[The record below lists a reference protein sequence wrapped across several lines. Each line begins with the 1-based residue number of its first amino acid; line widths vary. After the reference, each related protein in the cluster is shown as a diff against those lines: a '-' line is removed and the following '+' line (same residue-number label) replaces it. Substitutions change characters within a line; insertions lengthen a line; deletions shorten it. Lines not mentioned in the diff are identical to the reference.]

1 MDIRELKVADS
12 SRAHIRIHIPQEGNL
27 PRSQRYVRSRWLL
40 AAAMLPLLAMTACN
54 GSTPTTTTSSAIKI
68 GILSDCQGDFGSFY
82 NDDLGG
88 ALAVLHAHYGGTPS
102 GALPKDGMT
111 GAKIA
116 GKDVQIVGFGCSD
129 STANKAI
136 EETRR
141 LVEQLGADIMIGPL
155 SGDEGIAVANYAKTQ
170 PSKTFLNGISGA
182 QDATLKV
189 QAPNFF
195 RFNPDGAQ
203 WSAGLG
209 SYAYDKLGWRTAA
222 VIGDDYAFPY
232 TSLAGFI
239 AEFCAV
245 GGNVKSRIWPP
256 LGTTDYSSFVAQI
269 PKNIDGL
276 FVGVGGAGLITFL
289 KEYQHQN
296 GKLNT
301 QHIMGNTFWPDPQLL
316 HAIGTPMVGAVAASG
331 IAGDATFA
339 QTQAYKQELAIYPA
353 TQKDAA
359 SVFTLGYWSAMTAL
373 GLALTKVNGDISG
386 GQKALQAA
394 LATTV
399 VEGPYGKIS
408 LDSNRQAVFDN
419 WIVQV
424 TPPAAGSSD
433 PGIHTVLRVPNVD
446 QTFGGFFSPTT
457 PAPSRTDPACNKQTP
472 PPWYGHET
480 PVDFSAG
487 NVQY

>member
-1 MDIRELKVADS
+1 LHR
-12 SRAHIRIHIPQEGNL
+12 PQRNFGTRRL
-27 PRSQRYVRSRWLL
+27 FAAGVLALL
-40 AAAMLPLLAMTACN
+40 AVAGCTN
-54 GSTPTTTTSSAIKI
+54 GSTSTPATGGTIKI
-68 GILSDCQGDFGSFY
+68 GILSDCLGDFGSFY

-88 ALAVLHAHYGGTPS
+88 ALAVLAAHYGGHAS

-116 GKDVQIVGFGCSD
+116 GKDIQVSFGCSD
-129 STANKAI
+129 STANKAL

-141 LVEQLGADIMIGPL
+141 LVEQWGADIMIGPL
-155 SGDEGIAVANYAKTQ
+155 SGDEGIAVATYAKSQ
-170 PSKTFLNGISGA
+170 PNKTFLNGISGA
-182 QDATLKV
+182 QDTTLKV

-203 WSAGLG
+203 WSSGLG
-209 SYAYDKLGWRTAA
+209 DYAYNKLGWRSAA

-239 AEFCAV
+239 AEFCSI
-245 GGNVKSRIWPP
+245 GGNVPSENRIWPP
-256 LGTTDYSSFVAQI
+256 LGTTDYSSWVAKI
-269 PKNIDGL
+269 PKNVDGL

-289 KEYQHQN
+289 KEYQNQR
-296 GKLNT
+296 GALNT

-339 QTQAYKQELAIYPA
+339 QTAAYKQELAIYPA

-373 GLALTKVNGDISG
+373 GQALTAVNGDLSN
-386 GQKALQAA
+386 GQKALLTA

-399 VEGPYGKIS
+399 VQGPYGKIT

-419 WIVQV
+419 WIVQI
-424 TPPAAGSSD
+424 TAPPSGSSD
-433 PGIHTVLRVPNVD
+433 PGIHTILRVPKVD
-446 QTFGGFFSPTT
+446 QTFGGFFSPST
-457 PAPSRTDPACNKQTP
+457 PAPSRTDPTCTKKTP
-472 PPWYGHET
+472 PPWVGNET

-487 NVQY
+487 NVPY

>member
-1 MDIRELKVADS
+1 MHFPK
-12 SRAHIRIHIPQEGNL
+12 EGNL
-27 PRSQRYVRSRWLL
+27 LRSQHKAVSRRLF
-40 AAAMLPLLAMTACN
+40 ATFAMLPLLALAACN
-54 GSTPTTTTSSAIKI
+54 SNNAPATSSAIKI

-88 ALAVLHAHYGGTPS
+88 ALAVLAAHYGGKASGSKPS
-102 GALPKDGMT
+102 DGMT
-111 GAKIA
+111 GAKIG
-116 GKDVQIVGFGCSD
+116 GKDINIVGFGCSD

-170 PSKTFLNGISGA
+170 PNKTFLNGISGA

-203 WSAGLG
+203 WSSGLG
-209 SYAYDKLGWRTAA
+209 DYAYNKLGWRTAA

-239 AEFCAV
+239 AEFCSI
-245 GGNVKSRIWPP
+245 GGSIPNSNRIWPP
-256 LGTTDYSSFVAQI
+256 LGTTDYSSFVTQI
-269 PKNIDGL
+269 PKGVDGL

-289 KEYQHQN
+289 KQYQQLN
-296 GKLNT
+296 GPLNT
-301 QHIMGNTFWPDPQLL
+301 KHIMGNTFWPDPQLL
-316 HAIGTPMVGAVAASG
+316 KAIGTPMVGAVAASG
-331 IAGDATFA
+331 IAGDATFS
-339 QTQAYKQELAIYPA
+339 QTAAYKQELAIYPA
-353 TQKDAA
+353 TQADAA

-373 GLALTKVNGDISG
+373 GQALTAVNGDISN

-399 VEGPYGKIS
+399 VQGPYGKIS
-408 LDSNRQAVFDN
+408 LDSNRQAIFDN
-419 WIVQV
+419 WIVQI
-424 TPPAAGSSD
+424 TPPPSGTNV
-433 PGIHTVLRVPNVD
+433 PGIKTVLRVPKVD
-446 QTFGGFFSPTT
+446 QTFGGFFSPST
-457 PAPSRTDPACNKQTP
+457 PAPSRTDPACTKKTP
-472 PPWYGHET
+472 PPWVGNET
-480 PVDFSAG
+480 PVDFSTG
-487 NVQY
+487 NVPY

>member
-1 MDIRELKVADS
+1 LLRRKRMAGSVSLAS
-12 SRAHIRIHIPQEGNL
+12 FM
-27 PRSQRYVRSRWLL
+27 LL
-40 AAAMLPLLAMTACN
+40 ALVACN
-54 GSTPTTTTSSAIKI
+54 SGTSTTPPAASAIKI

-82 NDDLGG
+82 NDDIGG
-88 ALAVLHAHYGGTPS
+88 ALAVLAAHYGGTAS
-102 GALPKDGMT
+102 GSKPQDGMT

-116 GKDVQIVGFGCSD
+116 GKDIQIVGFGCSD
-129 STANKAI
+129 STAAKAI

-141 LVEQLGADIMIGPL
+141 LVEQLGADILIGPL

-170 PSKTFLNGISGA
+170 PNKTFLNGIAGA

-203 WSAGLG
+203 WSSGLG
-209 SYAYDKLGWRTAA
+209 SYAYDTLHWRTAA

-245 GGNVKSRIWPP
+245 GGNVTKRIWPP

-269 PKNIDGL
+269 PTNVDGL
-276 FVGVGGAGLITFL
+276 FVGVGGAGLISFL
-289 KEYQHQN
+289 KEYQRQR

-301 QHIMGNTFWPDPQLL
+301 QKIEGNTFWPDPQLL
-316 HAIGTPMVGAVAASG
+316 KAIGTPMVGAVAASG
-331 IAGDATFA
+331 IAGDANFP
-339 QTQAYKQELAIYPA
+339 QTTAYKQELSIYPA
-353 TQKDAA
+353 VANDAA

-373 GLALTKVNGDISG
+373 GLALTKVNGDLSN
-386 GQKALQAA
+386 GQKALQTA

-399 VEGPYGKIS
+399 VQGPYGKIT

-419 WIVQV
+419 WIVQI
-424 TPPAAGSSD
+424 TAPPSGSNV
-433 PGIHTVLRVPNVD
+433 PGIKTILRVPNVD
-446 QTFGGFFSPTT
+446 QTFGGFFSPST
-457 PAPSRTDPACNKQTP
+457 PAPSRTDPACTKKTP
-472 PPWYGHET
+472 PPWYGHEI

-487 NVQY
+487 NVPY

>member
-1 MDIRELKVADS
+1 MH
-12 SRAHIRIHIPQEGNL
+12 SRTSRVGIP
-27 PRSQRYVRSRWLL
+27 RRL
-40 AAAMLPLLAMTACN
+40 AAGLALLVLTACQSG
-54 GSTPTTTTSSAIKI
+54 GSTGTTTTSSTIKI

-88 ALAVLHAHYGGTPS
+88 ALSVLAAHYGGKATGAKPS
-102 GALPKDGMT
+102 DGMT

-116 GKDVQIVGFGCSD
+116 GKSIQIVGFGCAD
-129 STANKAI
+129 STAAKAI

-141 LVEQLGADIMIGPL
+141 LVEQLGADILIGPL

-170 PSKTFLNGISGA
+170 PTKTFLNGISGA

-209 SYAYDKLGWRTAA
+209 SYAYDVLGWRTAA

-239 AEFCAV
+239 AEFCSI
-245 GGNVKSRIWPP
+245 GGNVTSRVWPP
-256 LGTTDYSSFVAQI
+256 LGTTDYSSFIAQL
-269 PKNIDGL
+269 PKNTDGL
-276 FVGVGGAGLITFL
+276 FVGVGGAGLISFL
-289 KEYQHQN
+289 KQYQQLN
-296 GKLNT
+296 GPLNT
-301 QHIMGNTFWPDPQLL
+301 KHIMGNTFWPDPQLL
-316 HAIGTPMVGAVAASG
+316 KAIGTPMVGAVAASG
-331 IAGDATFA
+331 IAADDNSA
-339 QTQAYKQELAIYPA
+339 QAKAYVQELSVYPD

-373 GLALTKVNGDISG
+373 GTALTKVNGDLSG

-399 VEGPYGKIS
+399 VDGPYGQIS
-408 LDSNRQAVFDN
+408 LDSNRQAIFDN
-419 WIVQV
+419 WIVQI
-424 TPPAAGSSD
+424 TPPAAGSNV
-433 PGIHTVLRVPNVD
+433 PGIHTILQVPKVD
-446 QTFGGFFSPTT
+446 QTIGGFFSSTT
-457 PAPSRTDPACNKQTP
+457 PAPSRTDPACVKKTP

-480 PVDFSAG
+480 PVNFGA
-487 NVQY
+487 

>member
-1 MDIRELKVADS
+1 MVRRKRSVGSLAAVA
-12 SRAHIRIHIPQEGNL
+12 
-27 PRSQRYVRSRWLL
+27 LL
-40 AAAMLPLLAMTACN
+40 AVVACSSGTSN
-54 GSTPTTTTSSAIKI
+54 TPTTSTAIKI

-82 NDDLGG
+82 NDDIGG
-88 ALAVLHAHYGGTPS
+88 ALAVLAAHYGGKATGSKPQ
-102 GALPKDGMT
+102 DGMT

-116 GKDVQIVGFGCSD
+116 GKDINIVGFGCSD

-141 LVEQLGADIMIGPL
+141 LVEQLGADILIGPL

-170 PSKTFLNGISGA
+170 PNKTFLNGISGA

-203 WSAGLG
+203 WSSGLG

-222 VIGDDYAFPY
+222 IIGDDYAFPY
-232 TSLAGFI
+232 TSLAGFV

-245 GGNVKSRIWPP
+245 GGTIPNRIWPP
-256 LGTTDYSSFVAQI
+256 LGTTDYSSFIAQI
-269 PKNIDGL
+269 PTNVDGL

-289 KEYQHQN
+289 KQYQQLR
-296 GKLNT
+296 GALNT
-301 QHIMGNTFWPDPQLL
+301 KKIEGNTFWPDPQLL
-316 HAIGTPMVGAVAASG
+316 KAIGTPMVGAVAASG

-339 QTQAYKQELAIYPA
+339 QTAAYKQELSVYPTVQA
-353 TQKDAA
+353 DAA

-373 GLALTKVNGDISG
+373 GLALTKVNGDLSG
-386 GQKALQAA
+386 GQKALQSA
-394 LATTV
+394 LASTV
-399 VEGPYGKIS
+399 VQGPYGKIS

-419 WIVQV
+419 WIVQI
-424 TPPAAGSSD
+424 TPPPSGSNV
-433 PGIHTVLRVPNVD
+433 PGIKTILRVPNVD

-457 PAPSRTDPACNKQTP
+457 PAPSRTDPTCAKKTP
-472 PPWYGHET
+472 PPWYGHFIN
-480 PVDFSAG
+480 VDFSQG
-487 NVQY
+487 NVPY

>member
-1 MDIRELKVADS
+1 LLRPERNVDFRRLLATAVL
-12 SRAHIRIHIPQEGNL
+12 G
-27 PRSQRYVRSRWLL
+27 LL
-40 AAAMLPLLAMTACN
+40 AAVACN
-54 GSTPTTTTSSAIKI
+54 SSTPSTTTSSAIKI
-68 GILSDCQGDFGSFY
+68 GILSDCLGDFGSFY

-88 ALAVLHAHYGGTPS
+88 ALAVLAAHYGGKAS
-102 GALPKDGMT
+102 GPLPKDGMT

-116 GKDVQIVGFGCSD
+116 GKDINIVGFGCSD
-129 STANKAI
+129 STAAKAL

-155 SGDEGIAVANYAKTQ
+155 SGDEGIAVAQYAKTNQ
-170 PSKTFLNGISGA
+170 PNKTFLNGISGA

-203 WSAGLG
+203 WSSGLG
-209 SYAYDKLGWRTAA
+209 SYAYNKLGWRTAA

-239 AEFCAV
+239 AEFCAI
-245 GGNVKSRIWPP
+245 GGNVTSRVWPP
-256 LGTTDYSSFVAQI
+256 LGTTDYSSFVAQL
-269 PKNIDGL
+269 PTNVDGL

-289 KEYQHQN
+289 KQYQQAN
-296 GKLNT
+296 GPLNT
-301 QHIMGNTFWPDPQLL
+301 KKIMGNTFWPDPQLL

-331 IAGDATFA
+331 IAADDTSA
-339 QTQAYKQELAIYPA
+339 QTTAYKNELAIYPA

-373 GLALTKVNGDISG
+373 GLALTKVNGDLSG
-386 GQKALQAA
+386 NQKALQAA

-399 VEGPYGKIS
+399 VDGPYGPIS

-419 WIVQV
+419 WIVQI
-424 TPPAAGSSD
+424 TAPPAGSTD
-433 PGIHTVLRVPNVD
+433 PGIHTILRIPHVD

-457 PAPSRTDPACNKQTP
+457 PAPDRTNPTCTKKTP
-472 PPWYGHET
+472 PPWVGNEV
-480 PVDFSAG
+480 PVTFG
-487 NVQY
+487 

>member
-1 MDIRELKVADS
+1 M
-12 SRAHIRIHIPQEGNL
+12 
-27 PRSQRYVRSRWLL
+27 PRSQRKLGSRRLFAVAL
-40 AAAMLPLLAMTACN
+40 LPLLAIAAACN
-54 GSTPTTTTSSAIKI
+54 GSSSGTTATSGSIKI
-68 GILSDCQGDFGSFY
+68 GILSDCLGDFGSFY

-88 ALAVLHAHYGGTPS
+88 ALAVLAAHYGGKAS

-111 GAKIA
+111 GATIA
-116 GKDVQIVGFGCSD
+116 GKSIDVVGFGCSD

-141 LVEQLGADIMIGPL
+141 LVEQLGADILIGPL

-170 PSKTFLNGISGA
+170 PNKTFLNGISGA
-182 QDATLKV
+182 QDTTLKV

-239 AEFCAV
+239 AEFCSI
-245 GGNVKSRIWPP
+245 GGSIPNSNRIWPP
-256 LGTTDYSSFVAQI
+256 LGTTDYSSFIAQL
-269 PKNIDGL
+269 PKNVDGL

-289 KEYQHQN
+289 KQYQQLN

-316 HAIGTPMVGAVAASG
+316 HAIGSPMVGAVAASG

-339 QTQAYKQELAIYPA
+339 QTAAYKQELAIYPA

-373 GLALTKVNGDISG
+373 GLALTSVNGDLSN

-394 LATTV
+394 LASTV
-399 VEGPYGKIS
+399 VQGPYGKIS

-419 WIVQV
+419 WIVQI
-424 TPPAAGSSD
+424 TPPAAGGD
-433 PGIHTVLRVPNVD
+433 PGIHTILRVPHVD
-446 QTFGGFFSPTT
+446 QTFGGFFSPST
-457 PAPSRTDPACNKQTP
+457 PAPSRTDPTCTKKTP
-472 PPWYGHET
+472 PPWYGNET

-487 NVQY
+487 NVTY

>member
-1 MDIRELKVADS
+1 MHRKERQFG
-12 SRAHIRIHIPQEGNL
+12 SRR
-27 PRSQRYVRSRWLL
+27 LL
-40 AAAMLPLLAMTACN
+40 AAAVLSLFALGACN
-54 GSTPTTTTSSAIKI
+54 GNAPATTSSAIKI
-68 GILSDCQGDFGSFY
+68 GILSDCLGDFGSFY

-88 ALAVLHAHYGGTPS
+88 ALAVLAAHYGGKAS
-102 GALPKDGMT
+102 GSLPKDGMT
-111 GAKIA
+111 GVKIA

-170 PSKTFLNGISGA
+170 PNKTFLNGISGA

-203 WSAGLG
+203 WSSGLG
-209 SYAYDKLGWRTAA
+209 DYAYNKLGWRTAA

-239 AEFCAV
+239 AEFCAI
-245 GGNVKSRIWPP
+245 GGHVTNRIWPP
-256 LGTTDYSSFVAQI
+256 LGTTDYSSFVTQI
-269 PKNIDGL
+269 PKGLDGL

-289 KEYQHQN
+289 KQYQQLN
-296 GKLNT
+296 GPLNT

-331 IAGDATFA
+331 IAADDTSP
-339 QTQAYKQELAIYPA
+339 QTIAYKQELSIYPA

-394 LATTV
+394 LATTTV
-399 VEGPYGKIS
+399 DGPYGPIT
-408 LDSNRQAVFDN
+408 LDANRQAIFDN
-419 WIVQV
+419 WIVQI
-424 TPPAAGSSD
+424 TPPTGGGD
-433 PGIHTVLRVPNVD
+433 PGIHTILRVPKVD
-446 QTFGGFFSPTT
+446 QTFGGFFSSTT
-457 PAPSRTDPACNKQTP
+457 PPPDRTNPPCTQKTP
-472 PPWYGHET
+472 PPWVGHEI
-480 PVDFSAG
+480 PVSFG
-487 NVQY
+487 

>member
-1 MDIRELKVADS
+1 MKA
-12 SRAHIRIHIPQEGNL
+12 SRARPIHISKEGNL
-27 PRSQRYVRSRWLL
+27 PRSQRSVGSRWLL
-40 AAAMLPLLAMTACN
+40 AAAILPLLALTACN
-54 GSTPTTTTSSAIKI
+54 SGTPTTTSSGAIKI

-102 GALPKDGMT
+102 GSLPKDGMT

-129 STANKAI
+129 STAAKAI

-141 LVEQLGADIMIGPL
+141 LVEQLGADILIGPL

-170 PSKTFLNGISGA
+170 PNKTFLNGISGA

-203 WSAGLG
+203 WSSGLG

-245 GGNVKSRIWPP
+245 GGNVTSRIWPP

-269 PKNIDGL
+269 PKGIDGL

-301 QHIMGNTFWPDPQLL
+301 KHIMGNTFWPDPQLL

-331 IAGDATFA
+331 IAGDATFS

-419 WIVQV
+419 WIVQI
-424 TPPAAGSSD
+424 TAPPSGSSD
-433 PGIHTVLRVPNVD
+433 PGIKTILRVPHVD

-457 PAPSRTDPACNKQTP
+457 PAPSRTDPACTKKTP
-472 PPWYGHET
+472 PPWYGNET
-480 PVDFSAG
+480 PVDFSSG